1 MLRGDEKVVMNI
13 RKNLSNNVL
22 YYRIENNL
30 SQEALAE
37 KMDSSVTYISEI
49 ENQKRNV
56 SIDYIEKL
64 AKVLNIEI
72 KELFT
77 QRDNVENKS
86 IKRIKKI

>member
-1 MLRGDEKVVMNI
+1 MLRGEEKVVMNI

-30 SQEALAE
+30 LQEALAE

-86 IKRIKKI
+86 IKRRKKI

>member
-1 MLRGDEKVVMNI
+1 MLRGEEKVVMNI

-49 ENQKRNV
+49 KNQKRNV

>member
-1 MLRGDEKVVMNI
+1 MLWILEK
-13 RKNLSNNVL
+13 KLSNNVL

-77 QRDNVENKS
+77 ERDNVKNKS

>member
-1 MLRGDEKVVMNI
+1 MLRGEEKVVMNI
-13 RKNLSNNVL
+13 RKNLSINVL

>member
-1 MLRGDEKVVMNI
+1 MLRGEEKVVMNI

>member
-1 MLRGDEKVVMNI
+1 MLRGEEKVVMNI
-13 RKNLSNNVL
+13 RKKLLNNVL

-49 ENQKRNV
+49 KNQKRNV

>member
-49 ENQKRNV
+49 ENQKWNV

>member
-1 MLRGDEKVVMNI
+1 MLRGEEKVVMNF

-56 SIDYIEKL
+56 RIDYIEKL
-64 AKVLNIEI
+64 AKVLNIEL

-77 QRDNVENKS
+77 ERDNVES
-86 IKRIKKI
+86 KRIKRRKKI

>member
-1 MLRGDEKVVMNI
+1 MLWILEK
-13 RKNLSNNVL
+13 KLLNNVL
-22 YYRIENNL
+22 CYRIENNL

-37 KMDSSVTYISEI
+37 KMYSSVTYISEI